1 MSCFETNE
9 PFRLVLETFVVS
21 KLYLLKIFFVVDLL
35 KKCTCWLRNYK
46 TYTQENYKNLCKVVI
61 K

>member
-21 KLYLLKIFFVVDLL
+21 KLYLLKIVFVVDLL

-46 TYTQENYKNLCKVVI
+46 TYTQKNY
-61 K
+61 